1 MQCHSIS
8 DFDDDENEPKNINN
22 IINKYESKIT
32 TLNIN
37 KNKINDI
44 DKSSDFTS
52 QNSRRTKNSSNFSNK
67 INSENK
73 IGNIQFLI
81 DDSSKNNSSSIG
93 SKSIKSNENSKKINI
108 NDIEINIGNIN
119 KINHKINKL
128 NNIDVNDEIKKVS
141 TNQNTNNNQKIFE
154 KNNNTSIYETS
165 FNMLFNPFDNNKFFL
180 NKPKN
185 LILLKG
191 NDKAASKI
199 MKNIMNIQQQQL
211 KKENNELFTQRLK
224 NQVINNKKIEK
235 KTNKDKYNNNKHKNY
250 LNKLFKKKKI
260 NSKKKSSK
268 KAKKKKRKNNN
279 IKINPNSASNTNIN
293 TIKKTNWKKKK
304 CNCSFWLNI
313 IRNIIIF
320 IIISS
325 ALTFYSFVFFV
336 NK

>member
-8 DFDDDENEPKNINN
+8 DFEDDENEPKNINN

-44 DKSSDFTS
+44 IDKSSDFTS
-52 QNSRRTKNSSNFSNK
+52 QNSRRTKNSSNFSHK
-67 INSENK
+67 INGQNK

-81 DDSSKNNSSSIG
+81 DDSSKNISSSIG
-93 SKSIKSNENSKKINI
+93 SKSIKSNKNSKKINI

-119 KINHKINKL
+119 KINHNINKL

-141 TNQNTNNNQKIFE
+141 TNQNTSNNQKIFE

-191 NDKAASKI
+191 NDKEASKI
-199 MKNIMNIQQQQL
+199 MKNIMNIQEQQL
-211 KKENNELFTQRLK
+211 KKENDELK
-224 NQVINNKKIEK
+224 NQIINNKKIEK

-250 LNKLFKKKKI
+250 LNNLFKKKKI
-260 NSKKKSSK
+260 SSKKKSSK
-268 KAKKKKRKNNN
+268 KTKKKKRKNNN
-279 IKINPNSASNTNIN
+279 IKINPNSTSNANIN
-293 TIKKTNWKKKK
+293 TNKKTYWKKKK
-304 CNCSFWLNI
+304 CDCSFWLNI

>member
-8 DFDDDENEPKNINN
+8 DFEDDENEPKNINN

-44 DKSSDFTS
+44 IDKSSDFTS
-52 QNSRRTKNSSNFSNK
+52 QNSRRTKNSSNFSHK
-67 INSENK
+67 INGQNK

-81 DDSSKNNSSSIG
+81 DDSSKNISSSIG
-93 SKSIKSNENSKKINI
+93 SKSIKSNKNSKKINI

-119 KINHKINKL
+119 KINHNINKL

-141 TNQNTNNNQKIFE
+141 TNQNTSNNQKIFE

-180 NKPKN
+180 NKHKN

-191 NDKAASKI
+191 NDKEASKI
-199 MKNIMNIQQQQL
+199 MKNIMNIQEQQL
-211 KKENNELFTQRLK
+211 KKENDELK
-224 NQVINNKKIEK
+224 NQIINNKKIEN

-250 LNKLFKKKKI
+250 LNNLFKKKKI
-260 NSKKKSSK
+260 SYKSKSSK
-268 KAKKKKRKNNN
+268 KTNKNKTKNNN
-279 IKINPNSASNTNIN
+279 IKINPNSTSNTNIN
-293 TIKKTNWKKKK
+293 TNKKTNWKKKK
-304 CNCSFWLNI
+304 CDCSFWLNI

>member
-8 DFDDDENEPKNINN
+8 DFEDDENEPKNINN

-44 DKSSDFTS
+44 IDKSSDFTS
-52 QNSRRTKNSSNFSNK
+52 QNSRRTKNSSNFSHK
-67 INSENK
+67 INGQNK

-81 DDSSKNNSSSIG
+81 DDSSKNISSSIG
-93 SKSIKSNENSKKINI
+93 SKSIKSNKNSKKINI

-119 KINHKINKL
+119 KINHNINKL

-141 TNQNTNNNQKIFE
+141 TNQNTSNNQKIFE

-191 NDKAASKI
+191 NDKEASKI
-199 MKNIMNIQQQQL
+199 MKNIMNIQEQQL
-211 KKENNELFTQRLK
+211 KKENDELK
-224 NQVINNKKIEK
+224 NQIINNKKIEN

-250 LNKLFKKKKI
+250 LNNLFKKKKI
-260 NSKKKSSK
+260 SSKKKISK
-268 KAKKKKRKNNN
+268 KTKKKKRKNNN
-279 IKINPNSASNTNIN
+279 IKINPNSTSNTNIN
-293 TIKKTNWKKKK
+293 TNKKTNWKKKK
-304 CNCSFWLNI
+304 CDCSFWLNI